1 MSMKPIDIQNAVLL
15 ALARTTGTRRSIGH
29 ALRAGGVSCGYGD
42 IDRALLT
49 LERDG
54 LAFVWG
60 EDQPTGD
67 VSQPIYALTA
77 AGRIE
82 AKQLPGGAHHG

>member
-15 ALARTTGTRRSIGH
+15 ALLRSSGTRRRIGQ
-29 ALRAGGVSCGYGD
+29 ALRAGGVPVGYSD
-42 IDRALLT
+42 IARALLM

-60 EDQPTGD
+60 EDHQPGD
-67 VSQPIYALTA
+67 VSLPIYALTA
-77 AGRIE
+77 AGRLE
-82 AKQLPGGAHHG
+82 AKQLPGAMV